1 MEKEIY
7 LKLTEDEIEDVIYA
21 LHHRNDSFTSN
32 SMNYDTSETDSLIQK
47 IFDQKYRTVRRP
59 YVVSGTHYHQML
71 KLPRRLVVM
80 AEEPKWA
87 IEYAKEHVEK
97 EGGTF
102 EVDANSVHEMG
113 EDEIVFAEDFE

>member
-7 LKLTEDEIEDVIYA
+7 LKLTDDEIEDVLCA
-21 LHHRNDSFTSN
+21 LRHRNDSFTSN
-32 SMNYDTSETDSLIQK
+32 SMNYDTSETDDLIQK
-47 IFDQKYRTVRRP
+47 IFGQKYRTVCRP
-59 YVVSGTHYHQML
+59 YVVTGVHYHQML

-80 AEEPKWA
+80 AEEPQWA

-102 EVDANSVHEMG
+102 NVNGDSVHEMR
-113 EDEIVFAEDFE
+113 EDEFIFAEDTE